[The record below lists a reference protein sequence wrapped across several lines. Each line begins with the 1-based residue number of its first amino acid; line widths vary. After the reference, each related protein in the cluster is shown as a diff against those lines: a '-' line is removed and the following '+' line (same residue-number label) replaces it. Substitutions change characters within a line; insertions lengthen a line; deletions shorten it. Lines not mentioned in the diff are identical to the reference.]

1 MPKTLTDKPR
11 LACEITPERVIA
23 ARAGGPDG
31 LAGYSARSL
40 PAGCLAPN
48 LTAAN
53 VADPATLG
61 QAIAESMSALGGR
74 GRDVVVVIPDAA
86 ARIVLLDFDT
96 LPEKRAEADAM
107 VRFRLKKS
115 LPFEVEHAQVSY
127 SVQNGNGETRVVAA
141 VVLSSVLAEY
151 ESAFRRAGLEPGVV
165 LPSMLASLGAVD
177 ASAPALIVK
186 VEATTTS
193 LAIVQG
199 ERLLLFRTLE
209 NPQGNAVDVNQ
220 LADDI
225 YPSLVFFQDNYGSSV
240 DRVLV
245 GGLVSA
251 EQLGAALQ
259 AQSGAVVEDLVSA
272 SQTGSALQGRLATP
286 LLAGVVGA
294 LR

>member
-1 MPKTLTDKPR
+1 
-11 LACEITPERVIA
+11 
-23 ARAGGPDG
+23 
-31 LAGYSARSL
+31 
-40 PAGCLAPN
+40 
-48 LTAAN
+48 
-53 VADPATLG
+53 
-61 QAIAESMSALGGR
+61 
-74 GRDVVVVIPDAA
+74 
-86 ARIVLLDFDT
+86 
-96 LPEKRAEADAM
+96 M